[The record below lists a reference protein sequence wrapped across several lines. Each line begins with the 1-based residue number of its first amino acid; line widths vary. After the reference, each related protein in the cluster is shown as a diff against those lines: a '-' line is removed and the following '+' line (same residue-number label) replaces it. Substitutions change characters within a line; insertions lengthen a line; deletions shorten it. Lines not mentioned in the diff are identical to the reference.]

1 MRMDCKRWHWVYL
14 FHGGGPYHVEI
25 SPLVCR
31 VNQRTGFY
39 MAETSIMK
47 QLIFVYLTNRKQRTK
62 LITAI
67 ARKGVARTGENIR
80 DGELCSKGHGFQ
92 S

>member
-1 MRMDCKRWHWVYL
+1 MRMDCKRWQCVYL

-25 SPLVCR
+25 SPRVCR
-31 VNQRTGFY
+31 VNQRSDFY

-47 QLIFVYLTNRKQRTK
+47 ELIFVYLTNRKQRTK
-62 LITAI
+62 LITTI
-67 ARKGVARTGENIR
+67 ARIGVARTAENIQ
-80 DGELCSKGHGFQ
+80 DGELCSKGNGFQ